1 MNKDVI
7 VLILRELCKISYKN
21 CKNSRL
27 VCSYVRYDYIIKA
40 IFKGYINKLVY
51 HNISEKTIT
60 IDIPSSSK
68 SFPDILPTDQEISD
82 AIITDFVDI
91 SAKSNYDLW
100 NYLKSKISE
109 IIKTKLPKSDNNII
123 IRTRRVLY
131 TEISIDLN
139 TWEFLNYP
147 IVKFN
152 LTEQLFVND
161 IYRLF
166 IMEQLYPTFNLIRC
180 MFNVDDFNKTISLET
195 QLRSFTFPKAINFV
209 EALYFHDGIPDQV
222 ILYKYN
228 NNRDNYQE
236 IIINPTR
243 KYFYLGML
251 YNHSSFYELSL
262 RFQKNIKISIIG
274 WIIQSIQALDYHKI
288 VSSFYTENGIKSNV
302 KNGTKINCRYFN
314 GSLAINSNY

>member
-1 MNKDVI
+1 MNKDII
-7 VLILRELCKISYKN
+7 VLILRELCKISPKN

-40 IFKGYINKLVY
+40 IFKGYINKFVH

-82 AIITDFVDI
+82 AIITDFDNI
-91 SAKSNYDLW
+91 STKSNFVLW
-100 NYLKSKISE
+100 NYLKAKISE
-109 IIKTKLPKSDNNII
+109 IIKTKIPKSDNNII
-123 IRTRRVLY
+123 IRTRRSLY
-131 TEISIDLN
+131 TEINIDLN

-152 LTEQLFVND
+152 LTERLFVND

-180 MFNVDDFNKTISLET
+180 MFNVDDFNNKIILEP
-195 QLRSFTFPKAINFV
+195 QLRSFAFPKAINFV
-209 EALYFHDGIPDQV
+209 EALYFHDEIPDQV
-222 ILYKYN
+222 ILCN
-228 NNRDNYQE
+228 NTQKGNNTQKDNNKE

-251 YNHSSFYELSL
+251 YNHGSLIELSL
-262 RFQKNIKISIIG
+262 RFAKNVKISIIG
-274 WIIQSIQALDYHKI
+274 WLIQSVSFLGYHKI
-288 VSSFYTENGIKSNV
+288 VSSFYI
-302 KNGTKINCRYFN
+302 KNGAKINCSYFN
-314 GSLAINSNY
+314 GSLTINN